1 MSVEITLSQAFNH
14 HHALNKKRDQT
25 ATASSKTP
33 AISRSNTNNQNDS
46 NSIYSAQSRYCTPK
60 VSKTSLKSI
69 ESTTAT
75 LHFSSSI
82 DDFLPSNIDL
92 ILLNQTKQKKT
103 KRYMV
108 KTAKSSSHLNK
119 DLPPLPPSECP
130 IEFVSL
136 YPF

>member
-25 ATASSKTP
+25 VTATSTTP
-33 AISRSNTNNQNDS
+33 AISISNTNNQNDS

-60 VSKTSLKSI
+60 LSKTSLKSI
-69 ESTTAT
+69 ESTTST
-75 LHFSSSI
+75 LQFSSPT
-82 DDFLPSNIDL
+82 DDFLPSDIDI
-92 ILLNQTKQKKT
+92 ILLKQAKRKKT
-103 KRYMV
+103 KRYMIES
-108 KTAKSSSHLNK
+108 TKSSSHLDK
-119 DLPPLPPSECP
+119 DLPPLPPSEVP